1 MSLKEKFLLKASI
14 GGILGVFVGVGIGML
29 FDGDPV
35 SDRVPLIA
43 QIFLSAMMGVVG
55 NGGSIV
61 YYFESWSIAKMTL
74 VHFSCTI
81 VYFIVMGLIL
91 DFGPP
96 SVYLIMI
103 GIMTV
108 VYFIIWILSYISGKR
123 EVKRMNEELK
133 SFKNRPEE

>member
-1 MSLKEKFLLKASI
+1 MSLKEKFILKASV
-14 GGILGVFVGVGIGML
+14 GGILGVFVGVGIAML
-29 FDGDPV
+29 CGDDPV
-35 SDRVPLIA
+35 SDRVPLIV
-43 QIFLSAMMGVVG
+43 QLFLYAMMGVVG

-61 YYFESWSIAKMTL
+61 YSFESWGITKMTL
-74 VHFSCTI
+74 VHYSCTI
-81 VYFIVMGLIL
+81 AYFIVMGLIL

-108 VYFIIWILSYISGKR
+108 VYFLIWVLSYISGKR

-133 SFKNRPEE
+133 SFKNRSEE